1 MATEGSS
8 KRRRVAVNVS
18 SSGVKILYDLPIEP
32 LVYVANFLS
41 MSSRAM
47 FALALADDGSF
58 TESNSRQ
65 IVGDE
70 CETLDFGDEKELAA
84 KLSDGDIDA
93 ILRRVDA
100 VNKLKI
106 LRLTNCINITGV
118 GLESLRGSDIIEKID
133 LSLVGEH
140 EDQSL
145 LPEPPISCEHVLP
158 ILDTIINV
166 EGGALKYLHFPRH
179 WRLNESTGS
188 DFHHFLDRFNQML
201 CVRGL
206 NRCLKCNGERELTV
220 ELGFSLDDYGIQFS
234 TCYACSK
241 HYCEDCSVIHDD
253 CNMNL
258 CLKCGRVYCSDCS
271 VANACGSCA
280 TSFCAQCIAPAQC
293 SGCEEILCDTCR
305 CHCQNCQRSYCDDCH
320 AENECDVCRS
330 IGCGECLAS
339 YRECEDCYF
348 GHCADCVE
356 EAGINRMHSC
366 EDCGRQ
372 QCIHCRLRRPYPI
385 ESSCSGCFKI
395 ISEPWISR

>member
-32 LVYVANFLS
+32 LVYVAKFLS
-41 MSSRAM
+41 MPSRAM
-47 FALALADDGSF
+47 FALALADDGSI
-58 TESNSRQ
+58 TESNSRE

-118 GLESLRGSDIIEKID
+118 GLESLRGSDTIEKID

-166 EGGALKYLHFPRH
+166 EGGALKHLHFPRH

-258 CLKCGRVYCSDCS
+258 CLKCGRLRMLVEVVPHLSALNALLQHSALDVKKS
-271 VANACGSCA
+271 SVIPVDAIAKIARDLIVTIVMLKMNATFVEASVVANALPPIVNVKIA
-280 TSFCAQCIAPAQC
+280 TLVIVLIALKRQA
-293 SGCEEILCDTCR
+293 SIEYIHVKIVVDNNAFT
-305 CHCQNCQRSYCDDCH
+305 
-320 AENECDVCRS
+320 AVCV
-330 IGCGECLAS
+330 GLTLLKAAALDAS
-339 YRECEDCYF
+339 
-348 GHCADCVE
+348 
-356 EAGINRMHSC
+356 
-366 EDCGRQ
+366 
-372 QCIHCRLRRPYPI
+372 
-385 ESSCSGCFKI
+385 K
-395 ISEPWISR
+395 